1 MQLAEAAVNSQGQNR
16 QRQKSNIR
24 GMSLGLPV
32 SYGLESWV
40 TARAIGRTTFLAPV
54 SDPGQWLCPAATAI
68 AMVVALG
75 LGQCIGKGPGRW
87 E

>member
-16 QRQKSNIR
+16 QQQKSNIR

-40 TARAIGRTTFLAPV
+40 KY
-54 SDPGQWLCPAATAI
+54 GQGYWPHD
-68 AMVVALG
+68 VLG
-75 LGQCIGKGPGRW
+75 PCF
-87 E
+87 